1 VRLAL
6 VPVPADAEVV
16 LLLVELLPHAASK
29 AAAASAATAV
39 RPARGVGLS
48 VVIEVL
54 SRAVNQ
60 PPPAPAPN
68 SEFTA
73 ELPPDPLELL
83 LLLVVVVV
91 VVVLAPESLIDV
103 ADTVP
108 LLFFR
113 PRITT
118 ESPGCSA
125 CFPTLRLLVSLVAE
139 ESVTLTVLP
148 ELSER

>member
-16 LLLVELLPHAASK
+16 LLLLELLPHAASK

-54 SRAVNQ
+54 SWAVNQ
-60 PPPAPAPN
+60 PPLAPAPN

-83 LLLVVVVV
+83 LLVVVV

>member
-91 VVVLAPESLIDV
+91 VLAPESLIDV